1 MSSLKFRVWGLY
13 GDEYTY
19 IDKENRAEAES
30 FWDRGCIAILDE
42 KHIIECGTDED
53 GEGEGCEY
61 WHVEAVKAIEQYTGL
76 KDKNDKEIY
85 EGDII
90 HRGRLPKVNVFRN
103 SVIRF
108 DKESVGFIATS
119 TRNGARTIFDG
130 YTCDEIEVI
139 GNIHENPELLEKE

>member
-1 MSSLKFRVWGLY
+1 MSSLKFRVWGLC

-61 WHVEAVKAIEQYTGL
+61 WYVEAVKAIEQYTGL
-76 KDKNDKEIY
+76 KDKNGMEIY
-85 EGDII
+85 EGDILKL
-90 HRGRLPKVNVFRN
+90 RGRFYEVKFNNYGQFYIENRNYHWLQNWYSFR
-103 SVIRF
+103 SADIWYAEGILV
-108 DKESVGFIATS
+108 
-119 TRNGARTIFDG
+119 
-130 YTCDEIEVI
+130 EVV